1 MGVYPLS
8 EKEVRAPPPST
19 NETRQILI
27 CSLADSVTPASK
39 EGGYNF
45 RDKEHTPLS
54 TSVHSGEL
62 TEEYQL
68 L

>member
-8 EKEVRAPPPST
+8 EKEVRAPPPPT

-39 EGGYNF
+39 EGGY
-45 RDKEHTPLS
+45 KEHTPLS